1 MKIKVCGITTVKQLE
16 ELQGL
21 NVDYAGLIFYK
32 KSKRY
37 AGDLLMN
44 LKDEVKNTGIYKI
57 GVFVNEDKG
66 KVLET
71 IEKYGLAA
79 VQLHGDESGDYCSAL
94 KERTKVIK
102 AVRVLP
108 GDDLRDKLE
117 AYENSV
123 DFSLFD
129 TGSSH
134 KEVYGG
140 TGNKF
145 DWNSI
150 TGIDINKPFFL
161 SGGIS
166 GADVEKI
173 KEFDHPKLFAV
184 DINSRF
190 ETSPGVKDM
199 QLVESFVKTLRNDQS
214 KPVREV

>member
-16 ELQGL
+16 GLQGL

-37 AGDLLMN
+37 AGELLMN
-44 LKDEVKNTGIYKI
+44 STDGVKNTGIDKI

-71 IEKYGLAA
+71 IEEYGLAA
-79 VQLHGDESGDYCSAL
+79 VQLHGDESVAYCSAL
-94 KERTKVIK
+94 MERTKVIK
-102 AVRVLP
+102 VVRVLK
-108 GDDLRDKLE
+108 GDNLKDKLG

-123 DFSLFD
+123 DYFLFD

-134 KEVYGG
+134 KEEYGG
-140 TGNKF
+140 TGYKF

-150 TGIDINKPFFL
+150 IGIDINKPFFL

-166 GADVEKI
+166 AADVEKI
-173 KEFDHPKLFAV
+173 KEFNHPKLFAV

-199 QLVESFVKTLRNDQS
+199 QLVESFIKTLRND
-214 KPVREV
+214 